1 MFKDMDIQAYRDHE
15 KRSIDSLPN
24 FFESIP
30 LKTYV
35 EKNIIISGR
44 KTRFMVYYPSMKK
57 NETLPVFVNLHGGGF
72 VLGFAEVDDVY
83 CKLLTEEVHCIVV
96 NMDYVLAPENKF
108 PAALEE
114 CYQLMKWIYKNPGEL
129 GCDPQRLGIG
139 GHSAGGN
146 LAASVCLLAKE
157 RNEFAI
163 KCQIIDY
170 AVLDL
175 ATSPKAKKPISPKL
189 LSEERAKSLAELAEK
204 YNDWYM
210 RTSEDGLNPLASP
223 LLAKDLAGLPPALV
237 IAAENDVLNNEDQM
251 YAKRLKEAGVNVQY
265 KLYKSC
271 DHGFTHTGPRK
282 AARDAWMQMAAFL
295 RNNLH
300 NRLTEKSR

>member
-1 MFKDMDIQAYRDHE
+1 MFKEMNIKAYRDHE

-35 EKNIIISGR
+35 EKDIKISGT
-44 KTRFMVYYPSMKK
+44 KTRFMVYYPSMKR
-57 NETLPVFVNLHGGGF
+57 NEMLPVFVNLHGGGF
-72 VLGFAEVDDVY
+72 VLGFAEVDDIY
-83 CKLLTEEVHCIVV
+83 CKLLAEEARCIVV

-108 PAALEE
+108 PAAVEQ
-114 CYQLMKWIYKNPGEL
+114 CYQLMKWIFNNPDDL
-129 GCDPQRLGIG
+129 KSDPQRLGIG

-157 RNEFAI
+157 RKEFTI

-175 ATSPKAKKPISPKL
+175 ATSPREKRPRSPNL
-189 LSEERAKSLAELAEK
+189 LSEERTKLPVELAEK
-204 YNDWYM
+204 YNDWYL
-210 RTSEDGLNPLASP
+210 RKSADGLNPLASP

-237 IAAENDVLNNEDQM
+237 IAAENDVLCNEDQI
-251 YAKRLKEAGVNVQY
+251 YAMRLKEAGVNVQY
-265 KLYKSC
+265 MLYKGC
-271 DHGFTHTGPRK
+271 DHGFTHTGPRE
-282 AARDAWMQMAAFL
+282 AAQDAWMLMAAFL
-295 RNNLH
+295 RNNFQCA
-300 NRLTEKSR
+300 